1 MKIRMYAYRIVNSN
15 NITIGVSFMG
25 NHKKENALIK
35 AMLLDIASLNGHGD
49 NLSFVSPAKD
59 AVFFSFKTEELK
71 MKYSSC
77 EREGYMAILCKLQRY
92 GQAHGCEVVMKTI
105 S

>member
-1 MKIRMYAYRIVNSN
+1 MYTYRIINTD

-49 NLSFVSPAKD
+49 NLSFVSPARD
-59 AVFFSFKTEELK
+59 SVFFCFKTEKLK
-71 MKYSSC
+71 MKYSSY
-77 EREGYMAILCKLQRY
+77 ERKSYMAILCKLQRY
-92 GQAHGCEVVMKTI
+92 GQAHGCEIVIKTI
-105 S
+105 K